1 MQVRAE
7 AAQKTRE
14 RIVDAAVELF
24 LTRWYDE
31 VTLRDVASSSGVALQ
46 TVVNHFGSKDQLV
59 ADGVERLH
67 AGVETQRGAAT
78 PDDLEGALSILVE
91 HYELT
96 GEAAIRAL
104 AMEERVPALRPV
116 LDRGR
121 RFHREWVERIF
132 ASALAGS
139 PAGPDREQALAAR
152 VAALDVYV
160 WKLLRRDVG
169 LSPADTAQVMLDLVA
184 GLDQKNQRRTP

>member
-1 MQVRAE
+1 MQSRAA

-14 RIVDAAVELF
+14 RIVDAAVELL

-31 VTLRDVASSSGVALQ
+31 VTLREVASSSGVALQ

-67 AGVETQRGAAT
+67 ARVETQRGAAT

-104 AMEERVPALRPV
+104 AMEERAPALRPV

-121 RFHREWVERIF
+121 RFHRAWVERIF
-132 ASALAGS
+132 ASELAGL
-139 PAGPDREQALAAR
+139 PAGPDRERALAAR

-160 WKLLRRDVG
+160 WKLLRRDLG
-169 LSPADTAQVMLDLVA
+169 LSPAATAQVMRDLVV
-184 GLDQKNQRRTP
+184 GLDQPNQRRAP

>member
-1 MQVRAE
+1 MQARAA
-7 AAQKTRE
+7 AAQQTRE

-59 ADGVERLH
+59 AEAVDRLH
-67 AGVETQRGAAT
+67 ARVEAQRGAAT

-96 GEAAIRAL
+96 GDAAIRAL
-104 AMEERVPALRPV
+104 AMEERVPALHPV

-121 RFHREWVERIF
+121 RFHRAWVERIF
-132 ASALAGS
+132 ASALAR
-139 PAGPDREQALAAR
+139 PATGPQHERALAAR

-169 LSPADTAQVMLDLVA
+169 LSPAATAQVMHALVV
-184 GLDQKNQRRTP
+184 GLDRPNRGWTP